1 LPRGSLSAHTETIWS
16 LMNKKILGLV
26 VASLAL
32 ASAASAASSN
42 IVGYVKVNLKPGLN
56 LVANPLNNTNPN
68 GNKIS
73 SLFAGKTA
81 SVLRW
86 TGTQFSSTDL
96 FEGTIVGG
104 TDADILPGEAIFVDI
119 GENTDVT
126 WVGEALVGTQ
136 TVAVGA
142 GNSFVASK
150 IPLAGT
156 ATSLGLAPADS
167 ISALT
172 WDNATSSFKSY
183 DYFPGAGWIGSL
195 GEPSFAVAQGFLIQS
210 GAAFSWV
217 KTFTPAP

>member
-1 LPRGSLSAHTETIWS
+1 
-16 LMNKKILGLV
+16 M
-26 VASLAL
+26 AL

-56 LVANPLNNTNPN
+56 LIANPLNNTNPN

-73 SLFAGKTA
+73 SLFAGLTC

-86 TGTQFSSTDL
+86 QGSSFQSTDL
-96 FEGTIVGG
+96 FQGTVLGG
-104 TDADILPGEAIFVDI
+104 PDADVLPGEAVFVDI
-119 GENTDVT
+119 GETVSVT
-126 WVGEALVGTQ
+126 MVGEALVGTQ

-142 GNSFVASK
+142 NNSFVASK
-150 IPLAGT
+150 IPLSGT
-156 ATSLGLAPADS
+156 ATDLGLQPAGA

-172 WDNATSSFKSY
+172 WNNTLSKFDSY

-195 GEPSFAVAQGFLIQS
+195 GEPSFAVAQGFLVQS
-210 GAAFSWV
+210 GEAFSWV

>member
-1 LPRGSLSAHTETIWS
+1 
-16 LMNKKILGLV
+16 MNKKNLGLV
-26 VASLAL
+26 LAVLAL
-32 ASAASAASSN
+32 GSAAHAASSN
-42 IVGYVKVNLKPGLN
+42 IVGYVKVDLKPGYN

-73 SLFAGKTA
+73 SLFAGKTC

-86 TGTQFSSTDL
+86 TGTQFASTDL
-96 FEGTIVGG
+96 FEGIIVGG
-104 TDADILPGEAIFVDI
+104 QDGDLLPGEAVFVDI
-119 GENTDVT
+119 GENTSVT

-136 TVAVGA
+136 TVGIAA

-156 ATSLGLAPADS
+156 ATDLGLQPADA

-172 WDNATSSFKSY
+172 WDNASGSFKSY

-195 GEPSFAVAQGFLIQS
+195 GEPSFGVAQGFLVQS
-210 GAAFSWV
+210 GGAFNWV